1 MTCTYDPMQSFTQS
15 NKLQVVKPIGKLV
28 NEWVRGGLL
37 GKSVDARV
45 VSGDQVEKM
54 RDNLP
59 KTRAKGEDEMQA
71 TMKTQQHKENKLAG
85 TQCTLPACVCLTLQR
100 GGHVRWWPPAAPTA
114 VLRTSRCECKR
125 WSALRCYQ
133 G

>member
-1 MTCTYDPMQSFTQS
+1 MHVRS
-15 NKLQVVKPIGKLV
+15 NAEFFSVKLQVVNPIGKLV

-100 GGHVRWWPPAAPTA
+100 GGMCVGGPLLHQRQCCAHHVFNASDGLPFA
-114 VLRTSRCECKR
+114 VN
-125 WSALRCYQ
+125 Q